1 MERARAGNRTG
12 MSKNTAFSRLFA
24 VIILALAAVTAIAS
38 YKSPLTRAVRD
49 QQPIYGLI
57 IGTDWVDYARHADTI
72 VIARYDPAVRSLD
85 LLSIPRDT
93 RIKSPAINVRR
104 VNELYAY
111 AYKTT
116 KNHNLAS
123 LELARNVRALLFTRA
138 LSTDSAPE
146 CLLPEIP
153 YYLQIDYDGFKKM
166 VDLLG
171 GVQVTIDEPMHYDD
185 NWGKLHIHF
194 DPGVVM
200 LSGQKAL
207 EYIRF
212 RDASGDFGRVMRQQE
227 FLINALKRFKDPMVL
242 MRLPRIV
249 WASIRAVKTNLNSFD
264 HLTALWELK
273 DLPKENIRLVQLPG
287 RMTRDSLWTP
297 DENAITETA
306 HLLVSGQ
313 GIKTRRAAKNAAAET
328 PDGKSAERVP
338 SRAPA
343 TVEVWNASSKKG
355 LALEVARKLRQG
367 GFDVVKWGNYD
378 SRQMRTFVRDHAGKT
393 EQARAIAAL
402 LDSSR
407 AEVFTRLEANPLVDI
422 EVIIGEDYQKGE
434 H

>member
-1 MERARAGNRTG
+1 MNKSSTLP
-12 MSKNTAFSRLFA
+12 RLFA
-24 VIILALAAVTAIAS
+24 VVILALVLATVVAS
-38 YKSPLTRAVRD
+38 HKSPLTRAVHNHE
-49 QQPIYGLI
+49 PVYGLI

-72 VIARYDPAVRSLD
+72 VIARYDPSVRSLD

-93 RIKSPAINVRR
+93 RVKSPEINVRR

-111 AYKTT
+111 AYKTK
-116 KNHNLAS
+116 KNHDLAS
-123 LELARNVRALLFTRA
+123 LELARNIRSLLFTRA
-138 LSTDSAPE
+138 SSSTVAPE

-153 YYLQIDYDGFKKM
+153 FYLQIDYTGFKKM

-194 DPGVVM
+194 DPGVVN
-200 LSGQKAL
+200 LTGQKAL
-207 EYIRF
+207 EYIRY
-212 RDASGDFGRVMRQQE
+212 RSSNGDFGRMMRQQE
-227 FLINALKRFKDPMVL
+227 FLVNALKRFKDPTVL
-242 MRLPRIV
+242 MRLPQIV
-249 WASIRAVKTNLNSFD
+249 WASLSAVKSNLTSFD

-297 DENAITETA
+297 DENAIEETA
-306 HLLVSGQ
+306 HMLVSGQ
-313 GIKTRRAAKNAAAET
+313 GIKNSRAAKSAPQTAS
-328 PDGKSAERVP
+328 DSKSTESTIVR
-338 SRAPA
+338 PA

-355 LALEVARKLRQG
+355 LALDVARKLRQG

-422 EVIIGEDYQKGE
+422 EVIIGEDYQNQKGE

>member
-1 MERARAGNRTG
+1 
-12 MSKNTAFSRLFA
+12 
-24 VIILALAAVTAIAS
+24 
-38 YKSPLTRAVRD
+38 
-49 QQPIYGLI
+49 
-57 IGTDWVDYARHADTI
+57 
-72 VIARYDPAVRSLD
+72 
-85 LLSIPRDT
+85 
-93 RIKSPAINVRR
+93 
-104 VNELYAY
+104 
-111 AYKTT
+111 
-116 KNHNLAS
+116 
-123 LELARNVRALLFTRA
+123 
-138 LSTDSAPE
+138 
-146 CLLPEIP
+146 
-153 YYLQIDYDGFKKM
+153 
-166 VDLLG
+166 
-171 GVQVTIDEPMHYDD
+171 
-185 NWGKLHIHF
+185 
-194 DPGVVM
+194 
-200 LSGQKAL
+200 
-207 EYIRF
+207 
-212 RDASGDFGRVMRQQE
+212 MRQQE

-407 AEVFTRLEANPLVDI
+407 AEAARPKPTLRGHRSHHRRRLSRRTLKYVRHSDTSEPDKQAKYFNGLKRLEYRGYDSSGLAILNNGKSSSPVPSANCRTSKPCSNTDRSKDGSDSDTRAGPLT
-422 EVIIGEDYQKGE
+422 EYRRKKTPTRTPTAPAESW
-434 H
+434 